1 MGEAGHKPSPDGI
14 ADPGHDDRNCRRCLL
29 GRVRRRG
36 AGGHDNVHGQARQ
49 LRRGCGEPVRPFFR
63 RSIFNGDVTAFDV
76 AKIAQ
81 SSPKLVPD
89 GCLPP
94 TYDAD
99 ARDFRAVL
107 RARRERPRRRTAERG
122 YQISPSDVD
131 WHVPL
136 SVRGLPGE
144 KNTTPRASGS

>member
-36 AGGHDNVHGQARQ
+36 ARGHDNVHRQARQ
-49 LRRGCGEPVRPFFR
+49 LRRGCGEPVRPFFS

-107 RARRERPRRRTAERG
+107 RARSERPRRRATKRTYEFSPLDLDCHVTLRG
-122 YQISPSDVD
+122 GQ
-131 WHVPL
+131 
-136 SVRGLPGE
+136 
-144 KNTTPRASGS
+144 AMQ